1 MSFYVSVSASTV
13 YYKQKKSA
21 YKGICMT
28 IKFTNPNN
36 TVTSKS
42 QETCSLIHSQSA
54 VINSSTVILALVS
67 SRNQSLT

>member
-13 YYKQKKSA
+13 HYRQKKSA

-36 TVTSKS
+36 TVTSK
-42 QETCSLIHSQSA
+42 IPGD
-54 VINSSTVILALVS
+54 V
-67 SRNQSLT
+67 